1 MASNLRIP
9 SAAPSE
15 AWIRASTCDLACPPA
30 SASSTLAKPET
41 TWPALAAMASASIAL
56 RTKSVSVSEARV
68 CAARTSRLNPRLNW
82 LRRTASATL
91 AREAV
96 IQRPRPGSLR
106 LRSGTTTPSG
116 ERTKRIS
123 SSTGRTSRLT
133 AHIRIV
139 ADLPVR
145 GPLSSSGSTMASM
158 RGASPGY
165 SLSRRLVFGGRR
177 LRRLPGEL
185 FLGDPARLDTRL
197 HDQAFGVLTGNL
209 DTVEEAGVLDR
220 LAAFLALS
228 PADEVV
234 GGAAGEVLD
243 RLDLAL

>member
-15 AWIRASTCDLACPPA
+15 AWIRALAWPPLR
-30 SASSTLAKPET
+30 ASSTLAKPAT
-41 TWPALAAMASASIAL
+41 TWPALAATASASTAL
-56 RTKSVSVSEARV
+56 RTSSFSVSEARV

-106 LRSGTTTPSG
+106 LRSGTTSPWG

-133 AHIRIV
+133 AHIRV
-139 ADLPVR
+139 FADLSVR

-158 RGASPGY
+158 RGASPDR
-165 SLSRRLVFGGRR
+165 SLGGRLVFGGFG
-177 LRRLPGEL
+177 LRGLLGEL
-185 FLGDPARLDTRL
+185 FLGDPARLDAGL
-197 HDQAFGVLTGNL
+197 HDQGLGVL
-209 DTVEEAGVLDR
+209 AG
-220 LAAFLALS
+220 
-228 PADEVV
+228 
-234 GGAAGEVLD
+234 
-243 RLDLAL
+243 